1 MYIVYNMYIYYKLL
15 QSVYHCRTINLM
27 LHSTGLHCVNIPGD
41 DRLQINDLRAACCDC
56 RTAPVLQMRCCA
68 RPHRRSLLLL
78 LVLQQ
83 PRALSME
90 TIEISNVDPL
100 WFILWAT
107 IWMMLI
113 DFEGVTSFW
122 KLRWM
127 IHYPSISI
135 NIRQCPQQK
144 HVLLKS
150 KHEAAG
156 IIALCLACRRPT
168 WEPQPKSVTLAT
180 HNIAEEQL
188 TDERPESAAWTTP
201 SA

>member
-1 MYIVYNMYIYYKLL
+1 
-15 QSVYHCRTINLM
+15 M

-41 DRLQINDLRAACCDC
+41 DRLQINDLRAAGCDC
-56 RTAPVLQMRCCA
+56 QRQCSKCAAAPGLTGDPFCCCSCCSSLARC
-68 RPHRRSLLLL
+68 PTGDLF
-78 LVLQQ
+78 
-83 PRALSME
+83 
-90 TIEISNVDPL
+90 EISNDPL

-113 DFEGVTSFW
+113 DFEGVTSFR

-127 IHYPSISI
+127 IHYPSRSI

-180 HNIAEEQL
+180 HNIAEQQL
-188 TDERPESAAWTTP
+188 TNERPESAAWTIP
-201 SA
+201 ST